1 MLEQRESCTPRINS
15 LIFDQIGIKKN
26 MVVARYEPAEAKR
39 CSLGTEVNA
48 ISNLTIVQGKING
61 YTIESDELNDEFVH
75 GTVLVWVEP
84 EPILIDLME
93 ARLMED
99 DSLLEGDLSPEIL
112 VLIDEQVRQ
121 FE

>member
-1 MLEQRESCTPRINS
+1 MHSSDKFPYIRPDWDKEEHGCGP
-15 LIFDQIGIKKN
+15 
-26 MVVARYEPAEAKR
+26 VW
-39 CSLGTEVNA
+39 A